1 MEKLFSYHRKKCL
14 NGLIRIE
21 IKQALAV
28 IITENGGWESSSRNC
43 QLHTMVGTFVT
54 PLGIH
59 IMLVPSTLTGITKD
73 IVPLDVGSE
82 MEPWLE

>member
-1 MEKLFSYHRKKCL
+1 M
-14 NGLIRIE
+14 IE
-21 IKQALAV
+21 IKQPLAL

-43 QLHTMVGTFVT
+43 QLHTMVGTLVI
-54 PLGIH
+54 PLQIH

-73 IVPLDVGSE
+73 IVPLDLGPK